1 MSRPTA
7 TLAEVRATRRAVA
20 ALEKQVVGLIVAVDQ
35 LRGAAPSRLGR
46 AEDVMRILGISR
58 TTLWRAVQA
67 GTIHCDR
74 VGKRG
79 VRFDLAKL
87 TSSTSEARA

>member
-1 MSRPTA
+1 VSRPTA

-58 TTLWRAVQA
+58 TTLWRAVRA
-67 GTIHCDR
+67 GTIPCER

-79 VRFDLAKL
+79 IRFDLASL
-87 TSSTSEARA
+87 ATTSEARQ